1 MLKIL
6 ATSCD
11 LDKIAD
17 SGQCFRWK
25 KIGERT
31 YEIPA
36 YDKVLKVWQ
45 DYENNCLYFD
55 CTQEDYDTVWKDYFD
70 FDTDYEQ
77 YEREAL
83 TQSSTNQYLR
93 DAIMA
98 SKGIRILK
106 QDLWETIVSFIIS
119 QNNNIPRIKSCIE
132 KICDR
137 FGGFPNTQQIINGDI
152 DGLGLGYRQEYI
164 LNVARLYNK
173 EVEQYLRNLSYED
186 TMKYL
191 TSWKGIG
198 PKVANCICLF
208 GLGHKEAFPRDV
220 WIKRIEI
227 EHFGGCF
234 PKENYSGFAGVLQ
247 QYIFFYERNKKRS
260 EKS

>member
-1 MLKIL
+1 M
-6 ATSCD
+6 
-11 LDKIAD
+11 
-17 SGQCFRWK
+17 
-25 KIGERT
+25 
-31 YEIPA
+31 
-36 YDKVLKVWQ
+36 
-45 DYENNCLYFD
+45 
-55 CTQEDYDTVWKDYFD
+55 
-70 FDTDYEQ
+70 
-77 YEREAL
+77 
-83 TQSSTNQYLR
+83 
-93 DAIMA
+93 
-98 SKGIRILK
+98 
-106 QDLWETIVSFIIS
+106 
-119 QNNNIPRIKSCIE
+119 
-132 KICDR
+132 
-137 FGGFPNTQQIINGDI
+137 
-152 DGLGLGYRQEYI
+152 
-164 LNVARLYNK
+164 ARLYNK

-227 EHFGGCF
+227 EHFGGYF